1 MVGFITG
8 VGVNIILGQLG
19 NFTGYEASGANRVLR
34 TLNLGINLWKVDLPT
49 LAVGALTLVLIVV
62 LTKTRLRALG
72 LVVAVVVGSAVA
84 ASVLACRPPDRHR
97 GRRHDTA
104 ERTADDHRPADP
116 RDTRVVGA
124 RRCTRVRRHGAGA
137 GVSAAFPNP
146 DGSPSSASRDF
157 IAQGTGSILS
167 GLFQGMPA
175 GGSMSATALAVQAGA
190 RTRLALFIAGGVMA
204 CVILVAAGAVG
215 YVAFPALAALLMVVG
230 YSTIKP
236 ADVRSVIKSG
246 PVQAAVVLVTFAL
259 TVLIPVPQA
268 VLAGVALAIVLFVV
282 EQSNRVVV
290 KQLHLD
296 EHGHIR
302 ESDPPDVVPPGQV
315 ILLQPFGSLFFA
327 SATAFNEA
335 LPAVTADTTH
345 SVVILRLRGID
356 DLGVSITNVVVRLAT
371 DLAGADSKLLVNG
384 GEQLRARL
392 AKSGAL
398 DQIGVDNFYL
408 GDAWHGRTLRK
419 ADVDGRRWIAE
430 QTGANG
436 E

>member
-1 MVGFITG
+1 
-8 VGVNIILGQLG
+8 
-19 NFTGYEASGANRVLR
+19 
-34 TLNLGINLWKVDLPT
+34 
-49 LAVGALTLVLIVV
+49 
-62 LTKTRLRALG
+62 
-72 LVVAVVVGSAVA
+72 
-84 ASVLACRPPDRHR
+84 
-97 GRRHDTA
+97 
-104 ERTADDHRPADP
+104 
-116 RDTRVVGA
+116 
-124 RRCTRVRRHGAGA
+124 
-137 GVSAAFPNP
+137 
-146 DGSPSSASRDF
+146 
-157 IAQGTGSILS
+157 
-167 GLFQGMPA
+167 
-175 GGSMSATALAVQAGA
+175 
-190 RTRLALFIAGGVMA
+190 
-204 CVILVAAGAVG
+204 
-215 YVAFPALAALLMVVG
+215 
-230 YSTIKP
+230 
-236 ADVRSVIKSG
+236 
-246 PVQAAVVLVTFAL
+246 
-259 TVLIPVPQA
+259 